1 MLQGVLRKNYRHMS
15 IVEPR
20 YYMVKQFYL
29 YLHDCKSDC
38 GVAKLKGWGLK
49 KCISKK
55 MHYSEVIV
63 SYHVD

>member
-15 IVEPR
+15 IVELR
-20 YYMVKQFYL
+20 YYMVKQCYL
-29 YLHDCKSDC
+29 YLNDCKSDC
-38 GVAKLKGWGLK
+38 GVAKGWGLK

-63 SYHVD
+63 SYLVN